1 MRAVYIQQSHVTHFA
16 RHPSHDSP
24 LTSHVTR
31 QRYASHDT
39 RHTSHVSRLNSN
51 VFRISSTST
60 TVKIHYATQHRE
72 HSAITSLTSH
82 TAHDSRPPSHH
93 SRLTSHINVK
103 RDTSHVTRRTSPSH
117 IHRLQHQQHEQNSSN
132 QSQYVAVVLSDL
144 GSTTC
149 SATHATLASAGR
161 AAARIV
167 AAVVKDRE
175 VISMV
180 TSLRSSSVTAEC
192 VFFMIH
198 AHHAA

>member
-82 TAHDSRPPSHH
+82 TAHDSQHKTLAQQLSREQQQQEKAATAATH
-93 SRLTSHINVK
+93 SGASIR
-103 RDTSHVTRRTSPSH
+103 
-117 IHRLQHQQHEQNSSN
+117 SS
-132 QSQYVAVVLSDL
+132 SCSSSAPALSDL
-144 GSTTC
+144 GGQQIRN
-149 SATHATLASAGR
+149 ATPR
-161 AAARIV
+161 ALCNHQSHVSHCARQPSPV
-167 AAVVKDRE
+167 
-175 VISMV
+175 SPL
-180 TSLRSSSVTAEC
+180 TSHVP
-192 VFFMIH
+192 H
-198 AHHAA
+198 